1 MVATLVPHGPKG
13 NFILGVMPEFNRD
26 SLAFLEK
33 IHREY
38 GDIVR
43 TRFFYVPAYFLYHPD
58 HIEQVL
64 ATNNKNFIKPLSFRT
79 PFFNR
84 LVGNGLLTSE
94 GDFWRR
100 QRRLA
105 QPAFHRERIS
115 AYGKMMVRDAEQM
128 MATWQTG
135 ETRDIHRD
143 MMRLT
148 MEIVT
153 HTLFNVDVADDAE
166 KVAKAL
172 AVLVEPFGSQATLK
186 WILDNR
192 LPTSG
197 NRRFHKTAAQL
208 DEVIYRIIAER
219 RASGDK
225 DQGDLLSMLLQA
237 HDEDDGSRMTDQQL
251 RDEVI
256 TLFLAGQETTALA
269 LSWAWYL
276 LARHPEAE
284 SRFWQ
289 ELEEVL
295 GGRAPE
301 AADMPR
307 LKFTEMIAKESLRL
321 YPPAYVV
328 GRHAVNDCEIG
339 GFFVPACMQMFMPT
353 WVVHRDPR
361 FFADPNEFKPERW
374 TPEFISSLPKYAYFP
389 FGGGPRVC
397 IGNTFA
403 MMEVVLLLATI
414 AQKFRLRLAPN
425 QKVTLQPAMSLRPR
439 DGIKM
444 TLSKRECKMQN

>member
-1 MVATLVPHGPKG
+1 MQRGDGNSLEVQHAEARKLNCQGASTMVATLVPHGPKG

-43 TRFFYVPAYFLYHPD
+43 TRFFYVAAYFLYHPD

-208 DEVIYRIIAER
+208 DEVIY
-219 RASGDK
+219 
-225 DQGDLLSMLLQA
+225 
-237 HDEDDGSRMTDQQL
+237 
-251 RDEVI
+251 
-256 TLFLAGQETTALA
+256 
-269 LSWAWYL
+269 
-276 LARHPEAE
+276 
-284 SRFWQ
+284 
-289 ELEEVL
+289 
-295 GGRAPE
+295 
-301 AADMPR
+301 
-307 LKFTEMIAKESLRL
+307 
-321 YPPAYVV
+321 
-328 GRHAVNDCEIG
+328 
-339 GFFVPACMQMFMPT
+339 
-353 WVVHRDPR
+353 
-361 FFADPNEFKPERW
+361 
-374 TPEFISSLPKYAYFP
+374 
-389 FGGGPRVC
+389 
-397 IGNTFA
+397 
-403 MMEVVLLLATI
+403 
-414 AQKFRLRLAPN
+414 
-425 QKVTLQPAMSLRPR
+425 
-439 DGIKM
+439 
-444 TLSKRECKMQN
+444 

>member
-1 MVATLVPHGPKG
+1 
-13 NFILGVMPEFNRD
+13 MPEFNRD
-26 SLAFLEK
+26 SLAFMEMLA
-33 IHREY
+33 RDY

-43 TRFFYVPAYFLYHPD
+43 TRFFYVPAYFIYHPD
-58 HIEQVL
+58 HIEEVL

-115 AYGKMMVRDAEQM
+115 GYGQIMVRDALKLIE
-128 MATWQTG
+128 TWRDG
-135 ETRDIHRD
+135 ETRDIHHD

-166 KVAKAL
+166 KVAAAL
-172 AVLVEPFGSQATLK
+172 SILVEPFGSQATLK

-208 DEVIYRIIAER
+208 DEVIYRIITQR
-219 RASGDK
+219 RASGNK

-237 HDEDDGSRMTDQQL
+237 HDEDGSRMTDQQL

-256 TLFLAGQETTALA
+256 TLFLAGQETTALT
-269 LSWAWYL
+269 LSWSWYL
-276 LARHPEAE
+276 LSQHPAAEAKL
-284 SRFWQ
+284 WQ
-289 ELEEVL
+289 ELDEVL
-295 GGRAPE
+295 GGREPE

-307 LKFTEMIAKESLRL
+307 LKFTEMITKEALRL

-328 GRHAVNDCEIG
+328 GREAVKDCEIG
-339 GFFVPACMQMFMPT
+339 GYFVPAGMQVFMPT
-353 WVVHRDPR
+353 WVVQKDAR
-361 FFADPNEFKPERW
+361 FFEAPHDFKPERW
-374 TPEFISSLPKYAYFP
+374 TPEFVASLPKYAYFP

-397 IGNTFA
+397 IGNSFA
-403 MMEVVLLLATI
+403 MMEIVLLMATI
-414 AQKFRLRLAPN
+414 AQKFRLQLAPN

-444 TLSKRECKMQN
+444 VLHRRMQN